1 MQTGI
6 FFTFMI
12 PKNPCIVTVLAKN
25 TTPKATVWKV
35 EDTNK
40 AKNDAIHVKYSLNG
54 RVCGV
59 HVADVC

>member
-1 MQTGI
+1 MQAGI

-12 PKNPCIVTVLAKN
+12 SKNLCIVTVLAKN
-25 TTPKATVWKV
+25 TMSKATVWKV

-54 RVCGV
+54 GVCGAL
-59 HVADVC
+59 VADVC